1 MRVSE
6 SMIHGT
12 TQIYGVIGDP
22 ISHSLSPSLQNPA
35 FAALGIDAVYVT
47 FRVAPASLG
56 DALRG
61 LLALNVQGINVT
73 VPHKSDVFQYLD
85 AVTDTARKIGAVN
98 TLRNDSGHWIGENT
112 DATGFIRSLE
122 PLGLSLSGSSVGML
136 GAGGAARG
144 VAVGLLNAGVS
155 RLFICNRNHERAIV
169 LAELLQ
175 ASFGQQSVRAVSL
188 EQIEK
193 EELNLLVNTTT
204 VGSDGYSSPAN
215 LNRFDKLE
223 AVADIIYRP
232 SRTPLLLEAEKLGLP
247 NLNGGGMLLYQ
258 GTAAFSFWTGRPAPE
273 IIMRKALDEHLS
285 KI

>member
-1 MRVSE
+1 MVQ
-6 SMIHGT
+6 GT

-22 ISHSLSPSLQNPA
+22 ISHSLSPSLHNPA

-47 FRVAPASLG
+47 FRVSPSSLE

-73 VPHKSDVFQYLD
+73 VPHKSEVFQYVD
-85 AVTDTARKIGAVN
+85 EVTDTARRIGAIN

-122 PLGLSLSGSSVGML
+122 PLGLSLPGSSVGML
-136 GAGGAARG
+136 GAGGAAKG
-144 VAVGLLNAGVS
+144 VAVGLLEAGVS
-155 RLFICNRNHERAIV
+155 RLFITNRSYDRATV
-169 LAELLQ
+169 LAELLK
-175 ASFGQQSVRAVSL
+175 ASFGQQSVSAVSL
-188 EQIEK
+188 EELEK
-193 EELNLLVNTTT
+193 KELNLLVNTTT
-204 VGSDGYSSPAN
+204 VGSEGHSSPAK
-215 LNRFDKLE
+215 LNRFDKLG
-223 AVADIIYRP
+223 AVTDIIYRP

-258 GTAAFSFWTGRPAPE
+258 GISAFSFWTRRTAPE

-285 KI
+285 KL

>member
-1 MRVSE
+1 M
-6 SMIHGT
+6 
-12 TQIYGVIGDP
+12 
-22 ISHSLSPSLQNPA
+22 
-35 FAALGIDAVYVT
+35 
-47 FRVAPASLG
+47 
-56 DALRG
+56 
-61 LLALNVQGINVT
+61 
-73 VPHKSDVFQYLD
+73 FQYLD
-85 AVTDTARKIGAVN
+85 EVTDTARKIGAVN

-204 VGSDGYSSPAN
+204 VGSDGYSIPAN
-215 LNRFDKLE
+215 LSRFDKLE

-258 GTAAFSFWTGRPAPE
+258 GTAAFSFWTGLEAPE
-273 IIMRKALDEHLS
+273 SVMRKALDEHLS

>member
-6 SMIHGT
+6 SMILGT

-22 ISHSLSPSLQNPA
+22 ISHSLSPSLQNSA
-35 FAALGIDAVYVT
+35 FAALEMDAVYVS
-47 FRVAPASLG
+47 FRVSSSSLG

-73 VPHKSDVFQYLD
+73 VPHKSEVFQYLD
-85 AVTDTARKIGAVN
+85 EVTDTARKIGAVN

-112 DATGFIRSLE
+112 DAIGFIRSLK
-122 PLGLSLSGSSVGML
+122 PLGLNLSGSSVGML

-144 VAVGLLNAGVS
+144 VAVGLLEAGVS
-155 RLFICNRNHERAIV
+155 QLHICNRNHARAV
-169 LAELLQ
+169 ALVELLQ
-175 ASFGQQSVRAVSL
+175 ASFCRQSVNAVTL
-188 EQIEK
+188 EELEK
-193 EELNLLVNTTT
+193 EELSLLVNTTT
-204 VGSDGYSSPAN
+204 VGSDGYSSPAK
-215 LNRFDKLE
+215 LNRFDNLS

-232 SRTPLLLEAEKLGLP
+232 SRTPLLLEAEKLCLP
-247 NLNGGGMLLYQ
+247 NLNGGGMLLHQ
-258 GTAAFSFWTGRPAPE
+258 GTAAFSFWTGRAAPE